1 MNKKTI
7 ITQDYKDTIIF
18 ANQIALTLGKKSLS
32 AEILFLASYLFTQQ
46 HEGFHIFRKMLGITK
61 NEIIDDYIKKNIN
74 FPAKYTEK
82 TTSKPLQK
90 KLEDEEKAEKKDF
103 FYIVWRAVEHLS
115 GDLKKHFIA
124 NNIDVNALQNK
135 SRILTTNPGI
145 KQMGIVAFIGLI
157 SKLIKAMNLDPNSI
171 SMAHFEPKEHI
182 DQLLNSLDH
191 DIADKGD
198 ENNENTSNVTT
209 SQNNKEEKKM
219 TIEYF
224 GTDLTKETKD
234 GVIDPVIGRDKE
246 IEQVI
251 FTLLRKTKNNP
262 LLIGEA
268 GVGKTAI
275 VEWLAKKILMGEV
288 PEKLK
293 NKKIFMLDMGSLVAG
308 TKYRGEFEAR
318 LKSILEEA
326 ADITNNI
333 ILFIDELHTIVWSGN
348 SEGSSDAA
356 NMLKPLLARGK
367 VKLIGATTFDEYQ
380 KYIEKDAALKRRF
393 QEITVNEPSTN
404 DTIEILKWLRQNFE
418 DHHGV
423 TISDESI
430 ENAVTLS
437 KRYMLNKQLPDKAID
452 IIDEAA
458 ARKSTINEKLEN
470 DEDYIKYETD
480 LQIIHEKLEKAIEKQ
495 DYFSAAE
502 LKEEEESIKKLMKT
516 VRTKKNLPAHL
527 RPEINK
533 NDIGIVLADKIW
545 IPATMVTET
554 EVARLK
560 RLENDLTNKIHG
572 QQEAVDAVVK
582 SIKRNRLSIIARNK
596 PIASFLFLGPSGV
609 GKTFLAKTIAK
620 EYFWDEKAL
629 IRVDMSEFM
638 EKYSVSKLIGS
649 APGYV
654 GYEEWGILTESV
666 RRKPY
671 SVVLFDEIEKA
682 SKDVLNILLQ
692 ILDEGHL
699 KDSKG
704 RRVDFKSTILILT
717 SNLGSEEFAKKISK
731 IWFETH
737 DKSAS
742 DQKNFE
748 ATKTKVME
756 HVKNFMSPEL
766 LNRLDHN
773 IVFKPLSKEI
783 LGEIFQ
789 QKLNEF
795 EKARAIKEEIKI
807 PAFSAKKRAEV
818 IEKIYDPQF
827 GARPIERYIYEEIEP
842 QIIDQ
847 IMKTSE

>member
-18 ANQIALTLGKKSLS
+18 ANQIAVTLGKKSLS
-32 AEILFLASYLFTQQ
+32 AEILLLASYLFTQQ
-46 HEGFHIFRKMLGITK
+46 YEGFHIFRKMLGITK
-61 NEIIDDYIKKNIN
+61 NEIIDTYIKKNIN
-74 FPAKYTEK
+74 FPENYKEK
-82 TTSKPLQK
+82 TKEKPLQK
-90 KLEDEEKAEKKDF
+90 KLENEVSPEKRDF
-103 FYIVWRAVEHLS
+103 FYIINRSVEHLS
-115 GDLKKHFIA
+115 GDLKKHLIA
-124 NNIDVNALQNK
+124 NNIDVNSLQTK
-135 SRILTTNPGI
+135 SRILTTNQAI
-145 KQMGIVAFIGLI
+145 KQMGIVAFISLI

-209 SQNNKEEKKM
+209 SQNNKDEKKL

-275 VEWLAKKILMGEV
+275 VEGLAKKILLGEV

-333 ILFIDELHTIVWSGN
+333 ILFIDELHTIVGSGN

-367 VKLIGATTFDEYQ
+367 IKLIGATTFDEYQ

-404 DTIEILKWLRQNFE
+404 DTISILKGLRQNFE

-423 TISDESI
+423 SISDESI

-437 KRYMLNKQLPDKAID
+437 KRYILNKQLPDKAID

-470 DEDYIKYETD
+470 DEDYQKYEAD
-480 LQIIHEKLEKAIEKQ
+480 LEVIHVKLEKAIEKQ
-495 DYFSAAE
+495 DYFGAAE
-502 LKEEEESIKKLMKT
+502 LKEEEENIKKLMKT
-516 VRTKKNLPAHL
+516 VRNKKNLPAHL

-533 NDIGIVLADKIW
+533 NDIGIVLADKIG

-554 EVARLK
+554 EIARLK
-560 RLENDLTNKIHG
+560 RLESDLSHKIHG
-572 QQEAVDAVVK
+572 QKEAVDAVVK
-582 SIKRNRLSIIARNK
+582 SIKRNRLSIISRNK

-609 GKTFLAKTIAK
+609 GKTYLAKTIAK
-620 EYFWDEKAL
+620 EYFGDEKAL

-654 GYEEWGILTESV
+654 GYEEGGILTESV

-731 IWFETH
+731 IGFETH
-737 DKSAS
+737 DKSTS
-742 DQKNFE
+742 DQKSFE
-748 ATKTKVME
+748 TTKTKVME

-773 IVFKPLSKEI
+773 IIFKPLSKEV
-783 LGEIFQ
+783 LNEIFQ
-789 QKLNEF
+789 QKLSEF
-795 EKARAIKEEIKI
+795 EKARKIKEEIKI
-807 PAFSAKKRAEV
+807 PNFSAKKREE
-818 IEKIYDPQF
+818 IIDKIYDPQF
-827 GARPIERYIYEEIEP
+827 GARPIERYIYDEVEPKIIE
-842 QIIDQ
+842 Q
-847 IMKTSE
+847 IMKNSD